1 MSAVI
6 LAGGLGTRLRSE
18 VADRPKVLAEVAGHP
33 FLLYLLEPLQRAGL
47 RHVVLCTGHG
57 AAQLAEVLGDRRGLL
72 AIDHS
77 VEDHPLGTG
86 GALRH
91 ALPLL
96 PSQTWLVMNGDS
108 FAGLDPAALI
118 AHHRA
123 QGRAA
128 TLAVVHRPD
137 TSRFGRVR
145 LGEADR
151 VVGFAEKQ
159 AGSGPG
165 WINAGVYVLSR
176 ATVAAIAAERAVSLE
191 REVLP
196 RLVDEG
202 LSAFRAPG
210 PFVDIGTPQS
220 FRGAA
225 DVLARAGARPLGT
238 RSAVLLDRD
247 GTLIVQEP
255 YLSHPDQVEL
265 LPGAAAGL
273 RRMAEAGWRLLVVT
287 NQSGVARGYFDR
299 SAVDAVHRR
308 LEALLAEEG
317 VTLDGIYCCPHH
329 PEAGCGCRKPA
340 VGHPPPAARDPDQDP
355 APRVVV
361 GDKACDIDLGTGFG
375 SYRVLVRTGY
385 GADVER
391 TGGCRAD
398 AVVDDL
404 VQAAA
409 VFERH
414 LDGAPA

>member
-1 MSAVI
+1 VSAVI

-151 VVGFAEKQ
+151 VPRGRAPARASTSAAPRKLWGVPMSTK
-159 AGSGPG
+159 GPG
-165 WINAGVYVLSR
+165 ARKADRPSSTRRGRTSR
-176 ATVAAIAAERAVSLE
+176 SRETARSAAMAATVA
-191 REVLP
+191 RE
-196 RLVDEG
+196 
-202 LSAFRAPG
+202 S
-210 PFVDIGTPQS
+210 T
-220 FRGAA
+220 
-225 DVLARAGARPLGT
+225 
-238 RSAVLLDRD
+238 
-247 GTLIVQEP
+247 
-255 YLSHPDQVEL
+255 
-265 LPGAAAGL
+265 
-273 RRMAEAGWRLLVVT
+273 
-287 NQSGVARGYFDR
+287 
-299 SAVDAVHRR
+299 
-308 LEALLAEEG
+308 
-317 VTLDGIYCCPHH
+317 
-329 PEAGCGCRKPA
+329 
-340 VGHPPPAARDPDQDP
+340 
-355 APRVVV
+355 
-361 GDKACDIDLGTGFG
+361 
-375 SYRVLVRTGY
+375 
-385 GADVER
+385 
-391 TGGCRAD
+391 
-398 AVVDDL
+398 
-404 VQAAA
+404 
-409 VFERH
+409 
-414 LDGAPA
+414 